1 MRDSLL
7 VLMLI
12 LRQSTCSVQ
21 PGITVLGVNE
31 HTCVNLPCDC
41 GTRGSPWVRWM
52 RDADVD
58 GVVEKEIICNRTN
71 CYDIDCDEKPN
82 TKLNHHHKIL
92 PNGDLQISRVEKRD
106 SGLYR
111 CLNEPSRGSLTECD
125 STSSFCTSGDHEEES
140 AGDVT
145 QSSCE
150 TALLLYI
157 SRESGGILHILKS
170 QEIKKKMYIF
180 CHGVS

>member
-1 MRDSLL
+1 
-7 VLMLI
+7 MLI
-12 LRQSTCSVQ
+12 IGQSTCSGQ
-21 PGITVLGVNE
+21 PRITVLMVDE

-41 GTRGSPWVRWM
+41 GIGGSPWVRWM

-58 GVVEKEIICNRTN
+58 GVVEQQISCNRSD
-71 CYDIDCDEKPN
+71 CYDIDCDQKQN

-140 AGDVT
+140 AGAVT